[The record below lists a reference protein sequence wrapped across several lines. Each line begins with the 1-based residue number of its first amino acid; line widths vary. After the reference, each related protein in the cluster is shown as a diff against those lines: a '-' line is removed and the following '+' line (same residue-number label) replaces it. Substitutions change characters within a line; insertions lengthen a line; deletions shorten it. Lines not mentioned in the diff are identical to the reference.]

1 MFLVRR
7 FLKPLQISRILKM
20 GLKNNDFIEL
30 DFIGKIKETGEIF
43 DTTIEEE
50 AKKAGLLKDANNENR
65 KFEPL
70 RICIGQGMVVKGLDR
85 ELADKE
91 TERDY
96 EIELKPEDAFGKRDS
111 KLVRI
116 MPLSAFRQ
124 RGVEPAAGMMLALDN
139 FLVKISAVTSGRV
152 VADFNNPL
160 SGKHIIYKFRI
171 KRKIDDAKEKVEILS
186 GLFFGKPEKV
196 SIENN
201 KAVIELKMKLPD
213 NIKGEFVKKFKEIL
227 GIDTDIK
234 EAENN
239 QPKEEINQG

>member
-1 MFLVRR
+1 
-7 FLKPLQISRILKM
+7 M

-30 DFIGKIKETGEIF
+30 DFVGKVRETGEIF

-50 AKKAGLLKDANNENR
+50 AKKADLLKDANNEDR

-70 RICIGQGMVVKGLDR
+70 RICIGQGMVVKGLDK

-91 TERDY
+91 TEKDY
-96 EIELKPEDAFGKRDS
+96 EIELGPEDAFGKRDI

-116 MPLSAFRQ
+116 MPLSAFRE
-124 RGVEPAAGMMLALDN
+124 RGIEPVAGMMLALDN

-152 VADFNNPL
+152 IADFNNPL

-186 GLFFGKPEKV
+186 ELFFGKPENI
-196 SIENN
+196 SMENN
-201 KAVIELKMKLPD
+201 KAIIELKMKLPE
-213 NIKGEFVKKFKEIL
+213 NIKEEFVKKFKEIL
-227 GIDTDIK
+227 GIDVDIK
-234 EAENN
+234 ESENN
-239 QPKEEINQG
+239 KPKEEKENQG